1 MKKNKQ
7 QTGSTLDGTNNYVVT
22 MAILANEHP
31 RHEGSSDNN
40 NEIHPQSSADIEKN
54 LRLGHYAW
62 FPVKRQYEGTKN
74 VHIIYNISLGNALYL
89 GGKYNQNKLVFIEGK
104 HCEYWEQNGEGKLQK
119 THEREMHQHLNMTNV
134 DDFFT
139 QVSRSFNLQLPFFDG
154 SDENKQQ
161 LVESIDDVNRTIKS
175 HIPDVHEARRR
186 IHTTLTA
193 TSGYNRY
200 CNRAELYRNCFHW
213 D

>member
-1 MKKNKQ
+1 MFRDC
-7 QTGSTLDGTNNYVVT
+7 ST
-22 MAILANEHP
+22 
-31 RHEGSSDNN
+31 
-40 NEIHPQSSADIEKN
+40 
-54 LRLGHYAW
+54 
-62 FPVKRQYEGTKN
+62 
-74 VHIIYNISLGNALYL
+74 SLFKMYL
-89 GGKYNQNKLVFIEGK
+89 GGKYHQKALVFIEGK

-119 THEREMHQHLNMTNV
+119 THDREMRQHLNMTNV

-139 QVSRSFNLQLPFFDG
+139 QVSRAFNLQLPFFDG
-154 SDENKQQ
+154 SNENKQQ

-175 HIPDVHEARRR
+175 HIPDVHEVQRR